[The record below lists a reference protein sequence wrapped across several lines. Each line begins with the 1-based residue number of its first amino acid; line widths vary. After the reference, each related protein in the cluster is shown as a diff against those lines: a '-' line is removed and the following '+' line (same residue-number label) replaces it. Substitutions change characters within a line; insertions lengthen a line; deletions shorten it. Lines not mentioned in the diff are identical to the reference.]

1 MREEH
6 GFSLVETL
14 VALFIAVVMAAV
26 AMPDFRAISDRTRL
40 DLTAACLASDLATAQ
55 ATAVDLGEY
64 EEVRFAPF
72 GDTYQTYLDGG
83 RYGPMKTFAAPT
95 RYFDGYLHLP
105 EPSLRYY
112 STSTVSES
120 GQIGLVDPEGDVRDI
135 IVSLGFGVL
144 RQYRHMVVG

>member
-6 GFSLVETL
+6 GFSLPETL
-14 VALFIAVVMAAV
+14 VALFIAVVTAAV
-26 AMPDFRAISDRTRL
+26 ALPDFHVIFDRTRL
-40 DLTAACLASDLATAQ
+40 DLTADCLASDLATSQ

-64 EEVRFAPF
+64 DEVRFSPF

-83 RYGPMKTFAAPT
+83 RYGPMKAFAAPT
-95 RYFDGYLHLP
+95 RYFEGYLHLP

-112 STSTVSES
+112 STGTVSES
-120 GQIGLVDPEGDVRDI
+120 GQIGLVDPEGDVRDL

-144 RQYRHMVVG
+144 RQYRHMVSG